1 MPRPKGSKN
10 KAKKFEPTDQD
21 RIDVCAMITDNN
33 FMAPI
38 ARLMGLT
45 EVKFKKVF
53 AYEIKFG
60 KDMAV
65 SNVKK
70 ALYKKAIEEK
80 NVTAQL
86 GFLNNYDDNVKNKS
100 MLELTGKDGTPI
112 QLANASQTDLAQ
124 RFAHVMWKEKQDAKR
139 KGLPPK
145 TETTKTEETE
155 EGMSGDVKG

>member
-1 MPRPKGSKN
+1 MARPKGSKN
-10 KAKKFEPTDQD
+10 KPKKFEPTDQD
-21 RIDVCAMITDNN
+21 RTDVCAMITDNN

-139 KGLPPK
+139 KGLPTK
-145 TETTKTEETE
+145 TETTQTEETE

>member
-1 MPRPKGSKN
+1 MPRPRGSKN

-139 KGLPPK
+139 KGLPAK
-145 TETTKTEETE
+145 TETTQTEETE
-155 EGMSGDVKG
+155 EEMSGDVKG

>member
-1 MPRPKGSKN
+1 MARPRGSKN

-21 RIDVCAMITDNN
+21 RTDVCAMITDNN

-86 GFLNNYDDNVKNKS
+86 GFLNNYDDNVKNNVSDDDEDINNNNNDPS
-100 MLELTGKDGTPI
+100 MLRVDMAMVVAVSMAMAMTV
-112 QLANASQTDLAQ
+112 QS
-124 RFAHVMWKEKQDAKR
+124 
-139 KGLPPK
+139 
-145 TETTKTEETE
+145 
-155 EGMSGDVKG
+155 